1 MATQKIDHQ
10 KAFNMLFFLE
20 FWERFGYYGL
30 QAVLAS
36 FFVKSLGMD
45 DAESFIVFGAFSAMV
60 YGYVALGGYIGD
72 KVLGTQRTI
81 IVGAV
86 TLMIGYGLMAFAG
99 TDKSL
104 VFFALAVVAC
114 GNGIFKAN
122 PSSLLSKLYEND
134 QNHLDSAFT
143 MYYMAVN
150 IGSFISMLLV
160 PIIGGHYGL
169 SLGFSICAMGLVLA
183 IGSFVGF
190 RYLVRGIDSP
200 AGAQPLSLTK
210 LAGVILVIAAMVFA
224 SAWML
229 TNLTVA
235 HWLLAIIGTGVFLVF
250 FKMIFQAQGAERS
263 KMIAALILIV
273 EAIAFFTLYQQMPTS
288 LNFFAIK
295 NVEHSILGLTVSDPE
310 VFQTLNP
317 FWIMLASPI
326 LAWMYSHFGDKGS
339 DLSMPAKFAV
349 GMALCAV
356 SFLVLGVSEKFANAQ
371 GIVSAWWLVASYLFQ
386 SLGELLISGLGLSMI
401 SKLVPQRLIGFLMG
415 AWFLTS
421 AISAVTG
428 SWVATFTAVPKDVT
442 DPLLTLPIYADVF
455 TKIGICTAVL
465 TVIMF
470 VTVPVLNRLINK
482 EDAESKQ
489 SEIDESKQIETHA

>member
-86 TLMIGYGLMAFAG
+86 TLMIGYALMAFAG

-134 QNHLDSAFT
+134 QSHLDSAFT

-160 PIIGGHYGL
+160 PIIGGRYGL
-169 SLGFSICAMGLVLA
+169 SLGLASARWAWCWQSAASSASATSSAVL
-183 IGSFVGF
+183 IP
-190 RYLVRGIDSP
+190 RLVRRR
-200 AGAQPLSLTK
+200 
-210 LAGVILVIAAMVFA
+210 FRC
-224 SAWML
+224 
-229 TNLTVA
+229 
-235 HWLLAIIGTGVFLVF
+235 
-250 FKMIFQAQGAERS
+250 RS
-263 KMIAALILIV
+263 
-273 EAIAFFTLYQQMPTS
+273 S
-288 LNFFAIK
+288 
-295 NVEHSILGLTVSDPE
+295 
-310 VFQTLNP
+310 
-317 FWIMLASPI
+317 
-326 LAWMYSHFGDKGS
+326 
-339 DLSMPAKFAV
+339 
-349 GMALCAV
+349 AV
-356 SFLVLGVSEKFANAQ
+356 SF
-371 GIVSAWWLVASYLFQ
+371 
-386 SLGELLISGLGLSMI
+386 
-401 SKLVPQRLIGFLMG
+401 
-415 AWFLTS
+415 
-421 AISAVTG
+421 
-428 SWVATFTAVPKDVT
+428 
-442 DPLLTLPIYADVF
+442 
-455 TKIGICTAVL
+455 
-465 TVIMF
+465 
-470 VTVPVLNRLINK
+470 
-482 EDAESKQ
+482 
-489 SEIDESKQIETHA
+489 

>member
-1 MATQKIDHQ
+1 MVESHPVNRK

-36 FFVKSLGMD
+36 FFVKSLGME

-60 YGYVALGGYIGD
+60 YGYVSIGGYLGD

-81 IVGAV
+81 TLGAV
-86 TLMIGYGLMAFAG
+86 VLTIGYAMMAFAG
-99 TDKSL
+99 SDKTL
-104 VFFALAVVAC
+104 VFLALGAIAC

-122 PSSLLSKLYEND
+122 PSSLLSKLYEGD
-134 QNHLDSAFT
+134 ESHLDSAFT

-160 PIIGGHYGL
+160 PIIGGMYGL

-183 IGSFVGF
+183 VGSFVGF

-200 AGAQPLSLTK
+200 AGAAPLSLPK
-210 LAGVILVIAAMVFA
+210 LGATIVGVIAMTAF

-229 TNLTVA
+229 SHLSVA
-235 HWLLAIIGTGVFLVF
+235 HWLLLIIGVCVFGVF
-250 FKMIFQAQGAERS
+250 FKMIFQSHGAERS
-263 KMIAALILIV
+263 KMIAAMILIV
-273 EAIAFFTLYQQMPTS
+273 EAIVFFTLYQQMPTS

-295 NVEHSILGLTVSDPE
+295 NVEHELLGITISDAE

-326 LAWMYSHFGDKGS
+326 LAWMYSHFGDKGT
-339 DLSMPAKFAV
+339 DLSMPAKFAL
-349 GMALCAV
+349 GMLLTAG
-356 SFLVLGVSEKFANAQ
+356 SFLVVGFSADFATAG
-371 GIVSAWWLVASYLFQ
+371 GIVSAWWLVASYFL
-386 SLGELLISGLGLSMI
+386 SSIGELLISGLGLSMI

-421 AISAVTG
+421 SISAVLG
-428 SWVATFTAVPKDVT
+428 GWVATLTTVSKDVV
-442 DPLLTLPIYADVF
+442 DPVQTLPVYSHVF
-455 TKIGICTAVL
+455 TQIGVVTLGV
-465 TVIMF
+465 TVIMAL
-470 VTVPVLNRLINK
+470 TVPLLNRLINK
-482 EDAESKQ
+482 T
-489 SEIDESKQIETHA
+489 DETEKEAQAVVEH

>member
-1 MATQKIDHQ
+1 MVESHPVNRK

-36 FFVKSLGMD
+36 FFVKSLGME

-60 YGYVALGGYIGD
+60 YGYVSIGGYLGD

-81 IVGAV
+81 TLGAV
-86 TLMIGYGLMAFAG
+86 VLTIGYAMMAFAG
-99 TDKSL
+99 SDKTL
-104 VFFALAVVAC
+104 VFLALGAIAC

-122 PSSLLSKLYEND
+122 PSSLLSKLYEGD
-134 QNHLDSAFT
+134 EGHLDSAFT

-160 PIIGGHYGL
+160 PIIGGMYGL

-183 IGSFVGF
+183 VGSFVGF

-200 AGAQPLSLTK
+200 AGEKPLSLPK
-210 LAGVILVIAAMVFA
+210 LGATIVGVIAMTAF

-229 TNLTVA
+229 SHLSVA
-235 HWLLAIIGTGVFLVF
+235 HWLLLIIGVCVFGVF
-250 FKMIFQAQGAERS
+250 FKMIFQSHGAERS
-263 KMIAALILIV
+263 KMIAAMILIV
-273 EAIAFFTLYQQMPTS
+273 EAIVFFTLYQQMPTS

-295 NVEHSILGLTVSDPE
+295 NVEHELLGITISDAE

-326 LAWMYSHFGDKGS
+326 LAWMYSHFGDKGT
-339 DLSMPAKFAV
+339 DLSMPAKFAL
-349 GMALCAV
+349 GMLLTAG
-356 SFLVLGVSEKFANAQ
+356 SFLVVGFSADFATAG
-371 GIVSAWWLVASYLFQ
+371 GIVSAWWLVASYFL
-386 SLGELLISGLGLSMI
+386 SSIGELLISGLGLSMI

-421 AISAVTG
+421 SISAVLG
-428 SWVATFTAVPKDVT
+428 GWVATLTTVSKDVV
-442 DPLLTLPIYADVF
+442 DPVQTLPVYSHVF
-455 TKIGICTAVL
+455 TQIGVVTLGV
-465 TVIMF
+465 TVIMAL
-470 VTVPVLNRLINK
+470 TVPLLNRLINK
-482 EDAESKQ
+482 T
-489 SEIDESKQIETHA
+489 DETEEEAQVVTEN

>member
-1 MATQKIDHQ
+1 MVESHPVNRK

-36 FFVKSLGMD
+36 FFVKSLGME

-60 YGYVALGGYIGD
+60 YGYVSIGGYLGD

-81 IVGAV
+81 TLGAV
-86 TLMIGYGLMAFAG
+86 VLTIGYAMMAFAG
-99 TDKSL
+99 SDKTL
-104 VFFALAVVAC
+104 VFLALGAIAC

-122 PSSLLSKLYEND
+122 PSSLLSKLYEGD
-134 QNHLDSAFT
+134 ESHLDSAFT

-160 PIIGGHYGL
+160 PIIGGMYGL

-183 IGSFVGF
+183 VGSFVGF

-200 AGAQPLSLTK
+200 AGAAPLSLPK
-210 LAGVILVIAAMVFA
+210 LGATIVGVIAMTAF

-229 TNLTVA
+229 SHLSVA
-235 HWLLAIIGTGVFLVF
+235 HWLLLIIGVCVFGVF
-250 FKMIFQAQGAERS
+250 FKMIFQSHGAERS
-263 KMIAALILIV
+263 KMIAAMILIV
-273 EAIAFFTLYQQMPTS
+273 EAIVFFTLYQQMPTS

-295 NVEHSILGLTVSDPE
+295 NVEHELLGITISDAE

-326 LAWMYSHFGDKGS
+326 LAWMYSHFGDKGT
-339 DLSMPAKFAV
+339 DLSMPAKFAL
-349 GMALCAV
+349 GMLLTAG
-356 SFLVLGVSEKFANAQ
+356 SFLVVGFSADFATAG
-371 GIVSAWWLVASYLFQ
+371 GIVSAWWLVASYFL
-386 SLGELLISGLGLSMI
+386 SSIGELLISGLGLSMI

-421 AISAVTG
+421 SISAVLG
-428 SWVATFTAVPKDVT
+428 GWVATLTTVSKDVV
-442 DPLLTLPIYADVF
+442 DPVQTLPVYSHVF
-455 TKIGICTAVL
+455 TQIGVVTL
-465 TVIMF
+465 GMTVIMAL
-470 VTVPVLNRLINK
+470 TVPLLNRLINK
-482 EDAESKQ
+482 TDETEEEAQAVAE
-489 SEIDESKQIETHA
+489 H

>member
-1 MATQKIDHQ
+1 MVESHPVNRK

-36 FFVKSLGMD
+36 FFVKSLGME

-60 YGYVALGGYIGD
+60 YGYVSIGGYLGD

-81 IVGAV
+81 TLGAV
-86 TLMIGYGLMAFAG
+86 VLTIGYAMMAFAG
-99 TDKSL
+99 SDKTL
-104 VFFALAVVAC
+104 VFLALGAIAC

-122 PSSLLSKLYEND
+122 PSSLLSKLYEGD
-134 QNHLDSAFT
+134 EGHLDSAFT

-160 PIIGGHYGL
+160 PIIGGMYGL

-183 IGSFVGF
+183 VGSFVGF

-200 AGAQPLSLTK
+200 AGAAPLSLPK
-210 LAGVILVIAAMVFA
+210 LGATIVGVIAMTAF

-229 TNLTVA
+229 SHLSVA
-235 HWLLAIIGTGVFLVF
+235 HWLLLIIGVCVFGVF
-250 FKMIFQAQGAERS
+250 FKMIFQSHGAERS
-263 KMIAALILIV
+263 KMIAAMILIV
-273 EAIAFFTLYQQMPTS
+273 EAIVFFTLYQQMPTS

-295 NVEHSILGLTVSDPE
+295 NVEHELLGITISDAE

-326 LAWMYSHFGDKGS
+326 LAWMYSHFGDKGT
-339 DLSMPAKFAV
+339 DLSMPAKFAL
-349 GMALCAV
+349 GMLLTAG
-356 SFLVLGVSEKFANAQ
+356 SFLVVGFSADFATAG
-371 GIVSAWWLVASYLFQ
+371 GIVSAWWLVASYFL
-386 SLGELLISGLGLSMI
+386 SSIGELLISGLGLSMI

-421 AISAVTG
+421 SISAVLG
-428 SWVATFTAVPKDVT
+428 GWVATLTTVSKDVV
-442 DPLLTLPIYADVF
+442 DPVQTLPVYSHVF
-455 TKIGICTAVL
+455 TQIGVVTLGV
-465 TVIMF
+465 TVIMAL
-470 VTVPVLNRLINK
+470 TVPLLNRLINK
-482 EDAESKQ
+482 TDETEKEAQAVAE
-489 SEIDESKQIETHA
+489 H

>member
-1 MATQKIDHQ
+1 
-10 KAFNMLFFLE
+10 MLFFLE

-36 FFVKSLGMD
+36 FFVKSLGME
-45 DAESFIVFGAFSAMV
+45 DAESFVVFGAFSAMV

-81 IVGAV
+81 LLGAI
-86 TLMIGYGLMAFAG
+86 TLMIGYALMAFAG
-99 TDKSL
+99 TDKSM

-122 PSSLLSKLYEND
+122 PSSLLSKLYADD
-134 QNHLDSAFT
+134 QSHLDSAFT

-160 PIIGGHYGL
+160 PIIGGRYGL

-183 IGSFVGF
+183 VGSFVGF
-190 RYLVRGIDSP
+190 RHLVRGIDSP
-200 AGAQPLSLTK
+200 AGARPLSFTK
-210 LAGVILVIAAMVFA
+210 LGGVILGIIAMVFA

-250 FKMIFQAQGAERS
+250 IKMIFASHGAERS

-326 LAWMYSHFGDKGS
+326 LAWMYSHFGDKGT
-339 DLSMPAKFAV
+339 DLSMPAKFAI
-349 GMALCAV
+349 GMSLCAV
-356 SFLVLGVSEKFANAQ
+356 SFLVIGFSGRFANAQ
-371 GIVSAWWLVASYLFQ
+371 GIVSVWWLVASYLFQ

-428 SWVATFTAVPKDVT
+428 AWVATFTAVPKDVT
-442 DPLLTLPIYADVF
+442 DPLLTLPIYTDVF

-465 TVIMF
+465 TVVMF
-470 VTVPVLNRLINK
+470 LAVPLLNRLINK
-482 EDAESKQ
+482 EDKKAV
-489 SEIDESKQIETHA
+489 A